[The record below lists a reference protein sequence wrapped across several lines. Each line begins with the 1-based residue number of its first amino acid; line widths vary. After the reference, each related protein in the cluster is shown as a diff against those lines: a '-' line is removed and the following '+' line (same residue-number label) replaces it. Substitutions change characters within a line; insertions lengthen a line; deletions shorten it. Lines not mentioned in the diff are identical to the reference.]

1 MLGFMTQKSMTVL
14 ASPDGMAI
22 STVHPEGDPVAE
34 GAGHLSQRLWHND
47 VYLSGSQQDSL
58 AHGRM
63 LSPEPGATHSLTQG
77 TGITPGELKGNPRAE
92 NTLFK
97 TYQSGTCK

>member
-34 GAGHLSQRLWHND
+34 GAGHLSQRPWQND

-63 LSPEPGATHSLTQG
+63 LSPEPGATQQPHSG
-77 TGITPGELKGNPRAE
+77 HRHYSGRVEGEPKGRE
-92 NTLFK
+92 HTF
-97 TYQSGTCK
+97 